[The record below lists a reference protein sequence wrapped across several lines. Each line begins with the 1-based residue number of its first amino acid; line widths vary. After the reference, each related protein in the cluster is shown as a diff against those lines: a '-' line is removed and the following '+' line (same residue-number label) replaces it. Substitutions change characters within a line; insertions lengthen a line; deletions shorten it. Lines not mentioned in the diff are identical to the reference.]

1 MTDTV
6 TALTR
11 PKCGGPRRTYERS
24 DITIDQCADC
34 RGVFLDRGELGRL
47 IDAES
52 GFYADTE
59 RVPAGRSRHGY
70 GEERHHGRPAGY
82 GRGTSK
88 RGGFLSEL
96 FD

>member
-6 TALTR
+6 TALTC
-11 PKCGGPRRTYERS
+11 PKCAGPMRSYARS

-34 RGVFLDRGELGRL
+34 RGVFLDRGELERL
-47 IDAES
+47 IDAEA
-52 GFYADTE
+52 GFYTDTA
-59 RVPAGRSRHGY
+59 RVPAGRSRPGHDDEHQRGY
-70 GEERHHGRPAGY
+70 GHGKR
-82 GRGTSK
+82 R